1 MRVAAPDGRPG
12 AAIRP
17 RPPTH
22 LVPAAGRPVR
32 PAAAIPQTHPRTG
45 TRRPVMTIVVG
56 YIPRPEGLAAV
67 DAAIVEAER
76 RGERLV
82 VVNTGHH
89 GDNTDPS
96 YAAPQD
102 LDALDAQLT
111 ARGVE
116 HEIRQPTRGRAP
128 ADELLDA
135 ADEVKATLL
144 VIGLRRRSPLGKL
157 ITGSTAQQVLLDA
170 T

>member
-1 MRVAAPDGRPG
+1 
-12 AAIRP
+12 
-17 RPPTH
+17 
-22 LVPAAGRPVR
+22 
-32 PAAAIPQTHPRTG
+32 
-45 TRRPVMTIVVG
+45 MTIVVG

-67 DAAIVEAER
+67 DAAIIEAER
-76 RGERLV
+76 RAERLV

-102 LDALDAQLT
+102 LDALDGQLT
-111 ARGVE
+111 ERGIA
-116 HEIRQPTRGRAP
+116 HEIRQPNRGWAP
-128 ADELLDA
+128 ADELLAA
-135 ADEVKATLL
+135 ADDVDATLI

-170 T
+170 ACDVLAVKVPGA